1 MADKVKGVEIDQVR
15 EELARLLEDAL
26 DYSRMC
32 RDIKRIVGGEEE
44 NPFKTAVDYLVSNGV
59 TVQELDGCEHCR
71 IASYTENPFT
81 VITQM
86 GREVKTQFNFCPNCG
101 RRLNQPPKGE

>member
-1 MADKVKGVEIDQVR
+1 MDVR
-15 EELARLLEDAL
+15 EKLVELQLQA
-26 DYSRMC
+26 
-32 RDIKRIVGGEEE
+32 DITDNISE
-44 NPFKTAVDYLVSNGV
+44 NGTQHREFIADLMISNGV

-71 IASYTENPFT
+71 TASYTEKPFI

-101 RRLNQPPKGE
+101 RRLPQPPKGE